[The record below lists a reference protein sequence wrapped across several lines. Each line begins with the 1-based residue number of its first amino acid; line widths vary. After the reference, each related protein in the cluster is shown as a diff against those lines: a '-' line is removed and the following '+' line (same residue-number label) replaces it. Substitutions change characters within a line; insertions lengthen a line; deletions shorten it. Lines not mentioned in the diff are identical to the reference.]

1 MNEDVVKDDASASGG
16 RIGEPVDIEGVDFD
30 KARMELGDMMD
41 ENGVSLWDVL
51 KSLQSYGVK
60 KVNMV

>member
-1 MNEDVVKDDASASGG
+1 MNVDDVKDDACAGG
-16 RIGEPVDIEGVDFD
+16 CIGEPVDIEGVDFD

-41 ENGVSLWDVL
+41 DNGVSLWDIL